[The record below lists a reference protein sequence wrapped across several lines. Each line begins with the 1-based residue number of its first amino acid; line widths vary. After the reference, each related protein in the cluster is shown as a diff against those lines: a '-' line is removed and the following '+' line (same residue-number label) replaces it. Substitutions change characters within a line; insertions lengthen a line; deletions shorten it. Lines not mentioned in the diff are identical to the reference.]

1 MISQQANDAITKEI
15 KKVLLSDTLGKLYKV
30 ICDPI
35 VRDYEGMETVLEENT
50 IPRIGEFLNSITK
63 DSERHSETS
72 GLEEIGFCMTC
83 AFFHWKPDWGNLGK
97 CGRVEETPP
106 VCQGLSCEEYEMHSE
121 YENFFDEKGY
131 PLPSPP
137 KESE

>member
-1 MISQQANDAITKEI
+1 MISQKANDAIMEFFI
-15 KKVLLSDTLGKLYKV
+15 KHGLHHKQQTEV
-30 ICDPI
+30 IMDI
-35 VRDYEGMETVLEENT
+35 H
-50 IPRIGEFLNSITK
+50 RIERYLNSITE
-63 DSERHSETS
+63 DENSEQNSETS